1 MFPTLIDA
9 ALDRLVVRGR
19 LTLRH
24 ADGTLRRFGR
34 EPGPEVGFAVADAGA
49 TRRLVLNPA
58 GRAQRNVAHHHDRNG
73 ALYGLFLDHGRRR
86 PCGASQGLGCG
97 RPASRGTTKP
107 HRSGRPRRP
116 ERCDRPRYP
125 QPSTA
130 SRGRRRRATRA
141 RLPG

>member
-1 MFPTLIDA
+1 MFPNLLDA

-24 ADGTLRRFGR
+24 ADGSLRRFGL
-34 EPGPEVGFAVADAGA
+34 EPGPEAGFAVADAAA

-58 GRAQRNVAHHHDRNG
+58 GRAQRNVAHHYDLNG
-73 ALYGLFLDHGRRR
+73 ALYGLFPDHGHRRQ
-86 PCGASQGLGCG
+86 CGASQGCGCG
-97 RPASRGTTKP
+97 RPASQGTKKQY
-107 HRSGRPRRP
+107 RSGRLQRP

-130 SRGRRRRATRA
+130 RRGRRRRAARA
-141 RLPG
+141 RLRR